1 MMSGIRGTNTKP
13 EKHVRS
19 LLHRHGFRFRLHARD
34 LPGRPDIVL
43 PRYRAAI
50 FVHGCFWH
58 GHACHLFRLPST
70 RPEFWSA
77 KIERNRQNDHSAMAA
92 LLARGWRVA
101 TVWEC
106 ALKGRRSHE
115 DAMVL
120 EALAG
125 WLRGDSGALE
135 LTGRGDEGEA

>member
-1 MMSGIRGTNTKP
+1 MSGIRGVNTKP
-13 EKHVRS
+13 ERFVRS

-77 KIERNRQNDHSAMAA
+77 KIERNRQNDRVAIAA
-92 LLARGWRVA
+92 LFTQGWRVA

-106 ALKGRRSHE
+106 ALKGRVSHH
-115 DAMVL
+115 DAVIL
-120 EALAG
+120 EILAG
-125 WLRGDSGALE
+125 WLRGESEALE
-135 LTGRGDEGEA
+135 LAGGPDQGEG